1 MNCPKCQQT
10 ERQVKSG
17 RTGTGS
23 QRFKCQS
30 CGHRYTPEPK
40 AQGYSDDIRLRAVEM
55 YIDGGN
61 LRRVARQLGVNHQS
75 VANWV
80 NAYATQLPNA
90 PLPDRV
96 DTIEMDE
103 LHTFIER
110 KKTRLTS

>member
-1 MNCPKCQQT
+1 MKCPKCQQT
-10 ERQVKSG
+10 EGQVKRG

-23 QRFKCQS
+23 QRYKCQS
-30 CGHRYTPEPK
+30 CGQRYTPEPK
-40 AQGYSDDIRLRAVEM
+40 AQGYRDDIRLRAVQL

-80 NAYATQLPNA
+80 NAHAA
-90 PLPDRV
+90 PLPDAPLPDQV
-96 DTIEMDE
+96 ETIEMDE

-110 KKTRLTS
+110 KKTKPTS